1 MKKTLLKI
9 GFSLSVFALFS
20 SCELDQV
27 SPTDLANAGSTLKEN
42 TNAEMGVIEVFE
54 NVNNFGFRDGN
65 EKSGDLSGTNP
76 TVTWSGLTMTLDF
89 ASVPGA
95 SGKII
100 VAFSGVPGYTPGV
113 VATISFDN
121 YVNKEGIGMAG
132 VMKLA
137 IEQFVPATSAT
148 FSMITEDDITLTED
162 GSSYDW
168 ACDQNFNWSE
178 GVATLANGEDDV
190 FIMNGTSTQTMDTLV
205 NNMTLTD
212 LKYSAQCNYLMDGVL
227 VIVKD
232 AGSADEL
239 KVTCDFGVDA
249 NGIDNGACDGFV
261 KMSAGSLTLT
271 IDLDSK

>member
-9 GFSLSVFALFS
+9 GFSLGVIALIS

-27 SPTDLANAGSTLKEN
+27 SPTDLANAGTTLKEN

-54 NVNNFGFRDGN
+54 NVNNFGFRDGS
-65 EKSGDLSGTNP
+65 EKSVTLLGTKP
-76 TVTWSGLTMTLDF
+76 TITWSGLTMTLDF
-89 ASVPGA
+89 TSVPGA

-100 VAFSGVPGYTPGV
+100 VTFSGVPGYTPGV
-113 VATISFDN
+113 VATISFEN
-121 YVNKEGIGMAG
+121 YVNTEGIGMAG

-137 IEQFVPATSAT
+137 IEQFVPATSAK
-148 FSMITEDDITLTED
+148 FSMITDGDITITED
-162 GSSYDW
+162 GSSYFW
-168 ACDQNFNWSE
+168 ACDQYFDWAE
-178 GVATLANGEDDV
+178 GLATLTNGDDDV
-190 FIMNGTSTQTMDTLV
+190 FIMNGTSTQTQDTLI

-212 LKYSAQCNYLMDGVL
+212 LKYASDCKYLMDGEL

-232 AGSADEL
+232 AGSTNEL

-261 KMSAGSLTLT
+261 KMTAGSLTLT